1 MGMSA
6 FLMHSNAEVYD
17 RPEKFIPERW
27 MGDNVTPAMLKSFV
41 PFSKGSRQCL
51 GLK

>member
-17 RPEKFIPERW
+17 RPEEFIPERW
-27 MGDNVTPAMLKSFV
+27 MGSNVTPAMLKSFV
-41 PFSKGSRQCL
+41 PFAKGSRQCL